1 MSTLAIGGGIIG
13 WPEIIIIL
21 VVALIL
27 FGGKR
32 LPEFG
37 RSLGRSFREFKD
49 GLKGVK
55 NEMDGAGDDQA
66 STDAPPK
73 EGAGDDLD
81 ARADAAPRPE
91 DDDTPIDKAPI

>member
-1 MSTLAIGGGIIG
+1 MGTLAWGGGIVG
-13 WPEIIIIL
+13 WPEVLLIL
-21 VVALIL
+21 VVVLIL

-55 NEMDGAGDDQA
+55 KEMDRAGDDQA
-66 STDAPPK
+66 STDAAPK

-81 ARADAAPRPE
+81 AHADAARRPE
-91 DDDTPIDKAPI
+91 DDDTPIDKAPM

>member
-1 MSTLAIGGGIIG
+1 MGTLAWGGGLIG
-13 WPEIIIIL
+13 WPEILLIL
-21 VVALIL
+21 VVALLL

-55 NEMDGAGDDQA
+55 KEMDRAGGDEA
-66 STDAPPK
+66 STDGTPDQDAK
-73 EGAGDDLD
+73 GDLET
-81 ARADAAPRPE
+81 RAEAAPRPE